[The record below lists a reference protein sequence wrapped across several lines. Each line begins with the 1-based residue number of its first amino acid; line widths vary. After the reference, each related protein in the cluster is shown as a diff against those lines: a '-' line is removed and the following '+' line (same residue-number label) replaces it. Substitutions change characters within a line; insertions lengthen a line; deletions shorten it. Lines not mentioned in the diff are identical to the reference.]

1 LENFINNFKK
11 RGQNLREPHEFK
23 QEAVRQVIEK
33 GHSVPDVAKRLG
45 ISDKSLYYWVSKAK
59 VPASQSAEQ
68 EEIRKLKV
76 ELKRVTEERNI
87 LKEAAVYFA
96 SESKKSTRS

>member
-1 LENFINNFKK
+1 MLRNRSKVKSVMNKK
-11 RGQNLREPHEFK
+11 YPDEFK
-23 QEAVRQVIEK
+23 QEAVRQVVEK
-33 GHSVPDVAKRLG
+33 GYSVPDVSKRLG
-45 ISDKSLYYWVSKAK
+45 ISDKSLYNWVSKAK

-68 EEIRKLKV
+68 AEIRQLKAEV
-76 ELKRVTEERNI
+76 KRLTEERNI

>member
-1 LENFINNFKK
+1 MNKK
-11 RGQNLREPHEFK
+11 YPDEFK
-23 QEAVRQVIEK
+23 QEAVRQVVEK
-33 GHSVPDVAKRLG
+33 GYSVPDVSRRLG

-59 VPASQSAEQ
+59 ITASQSAEQ
-68 EEIRKLKV
+68 AEIRKLKA

>member
-1 LENFINNFKK
+1 MNKKYPDEFKK
-11 RGQNLREPHEFK
+11 
-23 QEAVRQVIEK
+23 EAVRQVVEK

-45 ISDKSLYYWVSKAK
+45 ISDKSLYLWVSKSK

-68 EEIRKLKV
+68 DEIRKLKAEV
-76 ELKRVTEERNI
+76 KRLTEERNI